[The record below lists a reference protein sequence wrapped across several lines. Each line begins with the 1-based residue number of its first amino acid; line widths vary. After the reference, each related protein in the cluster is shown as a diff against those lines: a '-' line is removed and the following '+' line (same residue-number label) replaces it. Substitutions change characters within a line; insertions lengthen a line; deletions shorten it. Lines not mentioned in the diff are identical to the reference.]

1 MEMNTVSKNVNSKG
15 NQKNQNSDS
24 ISVAQSTIQF
34 IKADSLDLPDTIN
47 IKGQI
52 VEERGEMA
60 TISPTGRRS
69 AS

>member
-1 MEMNTVSKNVNSKG
+1 MEMNTVSKNVTSKG

-34 IKADSLDLPDTIN
+34 IKADSLDLPDTFN
-47 IKGQI
+47 RKGQI
-52 VEERGEMA
+52 IEERGEMA

>member
-1 MEMNTVSKNVNSKG
+1 MEMNTVSKNVTSKG